1 MEIGVRFSVGSFVS
15 ANPSDL
21 GCVGVVSQKSNI
33 LTKSVLLLES
43 FYSLVTEKDDAH
55 VEGFECC

>member
-1 MEIGVRFSVGSFVS
+1 VGSFVS